1 MSFRG
6 RYEEDRL
13 RLRGRPRGRNSLQ
26 RQIWSENEEKI
37 VYALMD
43 KCPGSARLRYLE
55 EKTGLTRRVLLNH
68 LRELKDKGIV
78 TIDEG
83 VYSLRPKFAYLS
95 EASPEQPINIPNV
108 EGGTL
113 VVRAEAINPFDL
125 EIYEGN
131 NLLQS
136 EEDIKRIEST
146 IPIHGKVTVKFS
158 KGEVE
163 KCQVMV
169 F

>member
-1 MSFRG
+1 MPFKG
-6 RYEEDRL
+6 RYEEEDK
-13 RLRGRPRGRNSLQ
+13 LRGRPKGRNS
-26 RQIWSENEEKI
+26 RQEKDWSKSEKKI

-43 KCPGSARLRYLE
+43 KYPVSARLKYLE
-55 EKTGLTRRVLLNH
+55 EKTHLTRVSLLKH
-68 LRELKDKGIV
+68 LKELKNKGII

-95 EASPEQPINIPNV
+95 EASPEQPINTPNV
-108 EGGTL
+108 EGRTL
-113 VVRAEAINPFDL
+113 VVRAEAINPFNL
-125 EIYEGN
+125 EIYGGN